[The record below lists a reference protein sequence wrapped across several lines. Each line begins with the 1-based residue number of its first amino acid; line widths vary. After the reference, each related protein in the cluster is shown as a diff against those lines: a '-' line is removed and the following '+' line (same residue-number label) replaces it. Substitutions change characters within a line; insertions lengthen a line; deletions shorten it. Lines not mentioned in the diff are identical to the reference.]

1 MAERSKAFVLK
12 AIVLRY
18 RGFESLFARNLNQ
31 FNGLKK
37 LFKKKRKN
45 AKKRLNLP
53 YKFAVFKA
61 SKGTPL

>member
-1 MAERSKAFVLK
+1 
-12 AIVLRY
+12 
-18 RGFESLFARNLNQ
+18 
-31 FNGLKK
+31 LKK

-61 SKGTPL
+61 SKGTPLYD